1 MTSILDQFESNDSE
15 AITEETVL
23 PEVEVPDTV
32 KKTRKPRVNKKL
44 VIDESSPETEE
55 RREQLSI
62 LAVLGTISNYTG
74 VKMSLGDVKKL
85 SSKRC

>member
-23 PEVEVPDTV
+23 PEAPVTV
-32 KKTRKPRVNKKL
+32 KKQRKPRVNKKL
-44 VIDESSPETEE
+44 VVDDNSAETEE

-62 LAVLGTISNYTG
+62 
-74 VKMSLGDVKKL
+74 
-85 SSKRC
+85 SSRS